1 MSVHAYGPIGFARTC
16 TAPPPRTLRILR
28 VFLFL
33 PTEEEAF
40 PMDELAAT
48 LMKRY
53 KLHAFESKGLETGF
67 SLG

>member
-1 MSVHAYGPIGFARTC
+1 VYTRT
-16 TAPPPRTLRILR
+16 AQLDSRELVQPPPPRTLRILR

>member
-1 MSVHAYGPIGFARTC
+1 
-16 TAPPPRTLRILR
+16 LRILR